1 MLESRVVALDR
12 DGLMQE
18 QYYMAAVTPDDLA
31 CAGAKRKA
39 PPPTTGGNNPTNPDL
54 LPMGDID
61 WVCILMLLCLCRVW
75 ICRVRAKEQIKAEN

>member
-39 PPPTTGGNNPTNPDL
+39 PPTTGCGNPTNPDL